1 MARIKF
7 LQEDFAGF
15 RPDRVVKEYQLRP
28 DQITTPMEAIQT
40 IRQGVQLGKEVAD
53 VGIGAADFLT
63 KAGVVGKQPTMEDL
77 MNEAAKKRA
86 EEARGVAAGERQ
98 KMVGEQEAARA
109 EQAKLEAGGQPTYS
123 REALGAINIA
133 NKTREDFVNKFIPD
147 FKSGKMS
154 QEDFAKQLDF
164 AVSSNAISPEEKKAI
179 EDQLA
184 GSRATLQKAREAE
197 AAAKAGATQ
206 AAAATQRVAQEQQ
219 AITAGQQGKVVAAQ
233 QARQQYATAPR
244 TNEAADLEEQ
254 QYALDLQLLTEMKKA
269 GKDTTELENAMDNRK
284 AFIEESRKP
293 NPDPAKLAELDATIK
308 TAEEAVKQQEQSSK
322 IGRAHV

>member
-40 IRQGVQLGKEVAD
+40 IRQGVQLGKEIAD

-123 REALGAINIA
+123 REALGAISAA

-184 GSRATLQKAREAE
+184 GSRATLQKA
-197 AAAKAGATQ
+197 
-206 AAAATQRVAQEQQ
+206 
-219 AITAGQQGKVVAAQ
+219 
-233 QARQQYATAPR
+233 
-244 TNEAADLEEQ
+244 
-254 QYALDLQLLTEMKKA
+254 
-269 GKDTTELENAMDNRK
+269 
-284 AFIEESRKP
+284 
-293 NPDPAKLAELDATIK
+293 
-308 TAEEAVKQQEQSSK
+308 K